1 MNSKISRDWAY
12 PFFTVWIGQAFS
24 LFGSQLVQFALVWW
38 LTKIG
43 DSATVLAG
51 ATLVAM
57 LPQIV
62 LGPVAGALVDRWDR
76 RRVMIA
82 ADGVIALATLAL
94 IYLFATDQAEIW
106 HVYVIMLVRSAGG
119 AFHWPAMQAS
129 TSLMVPEIHLAR
141 ISGLNSALNGTV
153 NIIAPPLGAL
163 LLELLP
169 MQGVLTVDIVTASI
183 AIGALMIISIPQP
196 ERSTETGSRHVWQ
209 DMKAGLDYVRG
220 WTGLMILLLM
230 GTIIN
235 FLLIPAGSLLP
246 LLVKD
251 YFGGEALEYSAM
263 ESFFAVGMLAG
274 GFVLGL
280 WGGFRRK
287 IVTSQVGVVG
297 IGLAH
302 IVLGLAPD
310 SLFEMALGAVFF
322 AGFMLSFN
330 GAAYAV
336 IQSVVAP
343 DMQGRVF
350 TLISSA
356 ATAMSPLSLAAA
368 GPLSDAFG
376 VRFWYALAGV
386 ICTVMGVTALLIPA
400 VVNLEDRA
408 RVEHEPVIST
418 MAEAAAE
425 L

>member
-1 MNSKISRDWAY
+1 
-12 PFFTVWIGQAFS
+12 

-38 LTKIG
+38 LTKTTG
-43 DSATVLAG
+43 SATVLAT
-51 ATLVAM
+51 ATFIAM
-57 LPQIV
+57 LPQII

-82 ADGVIALATLAL
+82 ADGAIALATLVL
-94 IYLFATDQAEIW
+94 VVLFAAGQAEVW
-106 HVYVIMLVRSAGG
+106 HIYVIMLIRSAGG

-129 TSLMVPEIHLAR
+129 TSLMVPESQLAR
-141 ISGLNSALNGTV
+141 VSGLNSALNGGV

-169 MQGVLTVDIVTASI
+169 MQGVLAVDIVTAGV
-183 AIGALMIISIPQP
+183 AISTLLIIPIPQP
-196 ERSTETGSRHVWQ
+196 ERSTESGVQNVWG
-209 DMKAGLDYVRG
+209 DLKAGLDYVRG
-220 WTGLMILLLM
+220 WTGLMILLVM
-230 GTIIN
+230 ATVIN
-235 FLLIPAGSLLP
+235 FLLVPAGSLLP

-251 YFGGEALEYSAM
+251 YFGGQALEYSAM

-287 IVTSQVGVVG
+287 IVTSQVGVIG

-310 SLFEMALGAVFF
+310 TLFVMALGAVFM
-322 AGFMLSFN
+322 AGVMVAFN
-330 GAAYAV
+330 GVAYAV
-336 IQSVVAP
+336 IQAVVAP

-350 TLISSA
+350 NLIRSVS
-356 ATAMSPLSLAAA
+356 TAMSPLSLAVA
-368 GPLSDAFG
+368 GPLSEAFG
-376 VRFWYALAGV
+376 VRFWYVLAGV
-386 ICTVMGVTALLIPA
+386 ICTVMGSLALLIPS

-408 RVEHEPVIST
+408 RGEESAPPVGV
-418 MAEAAAE
+418 MVAADR
-425 L
+425 